1 MAVDTS
7 FDLSQK
13 LSLDQAKLVSRSRLN
28 AIGSYEIVIDY
39 RNIPS
44 RLKEEALEWLEA
56 NRLSET
62 DPVISQKTF
71 DGTWRC
77 VSIVFDEDRSI
88 IRQEF
93 RINASITDDEYVKTS
108 EGVTAE
114 RSYYW
119 RITNPEDVSL
129 PATVNDGEVYTKTAN
144 DNGDGTYDV
153 VVTKQIA
160 QNFSNEDAPSAVS
173 SQLYTEES
181 IIYTST
187 SPLKFQSETGGTIA
201 DANVGQIKR
210 IDNVP
215 LEDGNFR
222 VTVTTRTAVKVL
234 YPSDYLSSTTNN
246 GFMWHSDFS
255 SSAGDANYG
264 GLIVMGRNHTT
275 TEFGAVCDNVDDYYV
290 ISVSASINEYGLV
303 DFTIRGSI

>member
-222 VTVTTRTAVKVL
+222 VTVTTRTAVQNFL
-234 YPSDYLSSTTNN
+234 YPTSGN
-246 GFMWHSDFS
+246 GVFVWDSDFS
-255 SSAGDANYG
+255 SSGPLVG
-264 GLIVMGRNHTT
+264 GFLLLGRNHTAT
-275 TEFGAVCDNVDDYYV
+275 NFGTVLDGLNGNYV
-290 ISVSASINEYGLV
+290 ISVSASINEYGLI
-303 DFTIRGSI
+303 DFTVRGSS

>member
-39 RNIPS
+39 LNIPS

-181 IIYTST
+181 VIYTST
-187 SPLKFQSETGGTIA
+187 SPLKFVTNGGTIA
-201 DANVGQIKR
+201 NANIGQIKR

-222 VTVTTRTAVKVL
+222 VTVTTRTAVQNFL
-234 YPSDYLSSTTNN
+234 YPTSGN
-246 GFMWHSDFS
+246 GVFVWDSDFS
-255 SSAGDANYG
+255 SSGPLVG
-264 GLIVMGRNHTT
+264 GFLLLGRNHTAT
-275 TEFGAVCDNVDDYYV
+275 NFGTVLDGLNGNYV
-290 ISVSASINEYGLV
+290 ISVSASINEYGLI
-303 DFTIRGSI
+303 DFTVRGSS

>member
-181 IIYTST
+181 VIYTST

-201 DANVGQIKR
+201 NANIGQIKR

-222 VTVTTRTAVKVL
+222 VTVTTRTAVQNFL
-234 YPSDYLSSTTNN
+234 YPTSGN
-246 GFMWHSDFS
+246 GVFVWDSDFS
-255 SSAGDANYG
+255 SSGPLVG
-264 GLIVMGRNHTT
+264 GFLLLGRNHTAT
-275 TEFGAVCDNVDDYYV
+275 NFGTVLDGLNGNYV
-290 ISVSASINEYGLV
+290 ISVSASINEYGLI
-303 DFTIRGSI
+303 DFTVRGSS

>member
-39 RNIPS
+39 LNIPS

-181 IIYTST
+181 VIYTST

-222 VTVTTRTAVKVL
+222 VTVTTRTAVQNFL
-234 YPSDYLSSTTNN
+234 YPTSGN
-246 GFMWHSDFS
+246 GVFVWDSDFS
-255 SSAGDANYG
+255 SSGPLVG
-264 GLIVMGRNHTT
+264 GFLLLGRNHTAT
-275 TEFGAVCDNVDDYYV
+275 NFGTVLDGLNGNYV
-290 ISVSASINEYGLV
+290 ISVSASINEYGLI
-303 DFTIRGSI
+303 DFTVRGSS